1 MSNRKKVLLV
11 VYKDIPKSVQ
21 KFMEDITQK
30 CGDIHADWAKN
41 FTAAFANTLLTT
53 VKKQNDGTRKQGPN
67 DLNYFML
74 DGFRN
79 GDMYVFIRCDHG
91 TRNT

>member
-1 MSNRKKVLLV
+1 MA
-11 VYKDIPKSVQ
+11 YKDIPKSVQ

-53 VKKQNDGTRKQGPN
+53 VKSKMTEPPFIDGRHSSDVVKRLYCTSSSLFSDCKR
-67 DLNYFML
+67 
-74 DGFRN
+74 R
-79 GDMYVFIRCDHG
+79 
-91 TRNT
+91 

>member
-1 MSNRKKVLLV
+1 M

-53 VKKQNDGTRKQGPN
+53 VKKQNDGTT
-67 DLNYFML
+67 
-74 DGFRN
+74 DGTSDCRELLAGKESARGSQFSLAN
-79 GDMYVFIRCDHG
+79 FSVVFPEIG
-91 TRNT
+91 KTS

>member
-1 MSNRKKVLLV
+1 MA
-11 VYKDIPKSVQ
+11 YKDIPKSVQ

-53 VKKQNDGTRKQGPN
+53 VKSKMTEPPF
-67 DLNYFML
+67 Y
-74 DGFRN
+74 
-79 GDMYVFIRCDHG
+79 
-91 TRNT
+91 